1 MKDENML
8 NFLRAEI
15 AQARLCKDTEWVTV
29 VSTALAEL
37 QYQFGEFVSH
47 DQLIKYAKAQISA
60 LEKSKVKAR
69 ERKIDAEIKMP
80 ALQQKLYDMIL
91 PPQLTYDDLLE
102 VLVDSIGDTLGT
114 HMKFLKEHYN
124 GQYDGKIA
132 KQAILDFMSI

>member
-1 MKDENML
+1 ML
-8 NFLRAEI
+8 DFLRAEI
-15 AQARLCKDTEWVTV
+15 AQARLRKDTEWVTV
-29 VSTALAEL
+29 VSTAVAEL
-37 QYQFGEFVSH
+37 QYQFGEVVSH

-60 LEKSKVKAR
+60 LEKAKLKAK
-69 ERKIDAEIKMP
+69 ERKIDTEIKMP
-80 ALQQKLYDMIL
+80 ELQQKLYDMIL

-102 VLVDSIGDTLGT
+102 VLVDSTGDTLGT

>member
-1 MKDENML
+1 MEGNML
-8 NFLRAEI
+8 DFLRAEI
-15 AQARLCKDTEWVTV
+15 AQARLKKDTEWVTV
-29 VSTALAEL
+29 VSTAVSEL
-37 QYQFGEFVSH
+37 QYQFGDFVTK

-60 LEKSKVKAR
+60 LEKAKLKAK

-102 VLVDSIGDTLGT
+102 VLVDSTGDTLGT

>member
-8 NFLRAEI
+8 DFLRAEI
-15 AQARLCKDTEWVTV
+15 AQARLRKDTEWVTV
-29 VSTALAEL
+29 VSTAVAEL
-37 QYQFGEFVSH
+37 QYQFGEVVSH

-60 LEKSKVKAR
+60 LEKAKLKAK
-69 ERKIDAEIKMP
+69 ERKIDTEIKMP
-80 ALQQKLYDMIL
+80 ELQQKLYDMIL

-102 VLVDSIGDTLGT
+102 VLVDSTGDTLGT